1 MKLTIHEMRDDYG
14 LLEFEEVNYSFLNS
28 LRRALVSMVPCLCIH
43 EVDFHM
49 GALGSWTDEEGE
61 EHEYESLSAMFNE
74 ILAHRLGMLPVPT
87 DSATLQAFGAA
98 LDDPAQQ
105 PEIMYSLNKQGPCT
119 VYSGDLEPVNGDK
132 SLAIPD
138 PHIPIVKLGEG
149 QAVLVYARATIGSG
163 ARHSKWQAVVA
174 PRFHEAQTLRLSG
187 ARSKELVEAA
197 GTGGFRKSGK
207 AQLLKDP
214 VKAYHAIRNLR
225 QFHADEKAQAA
236 IEIETLPD
244 HYLFEFETTGA
255 ITAGLALEQ
264 ALKALDSHCVEFVAG
279 LEAAA

>member
-28 LRRALVSMVPCLCIH
+28 LRRALISLVPCLGIH

-105 PEIMYSLNKQGPCT
+105 PEIMYSLNKQWSRYWCSTSTPPRPART
-119 VYSGDLEPVNGDK
+119 PVQCCRRR
-132 SLAIPD
+132 P
-138 PHIPIVKLGEG
+138 
-149 QAVLVYARATIGSG
+149 
-163 ARHSKWQAVVA
+163 
-174 PRFHEAQTLRLSG
+174 LRR
-187 ARSKELVEAA
+187 ARSARWSTTPS
-197 GTGGFRKSGK
+197 GSSTGPLSRRLWRAPARRG
-207 AQLLKDP
+207 
-214 VKAYHAIRNLR
+214 
-225 QFHADEKAQAA
+225 
-236 IEIETLPD
+236 
-244 HYLFEFETTGA
+244 
-255 ITAGLALEQ
+255 
-264 ALKALDSHCVEFVAG
+264 
-279 LEAAA
+279 